1 MKTAE
6 NMNKKISY
14 MTASLHNLGC
24 KVNQYETDALGQMLK
39 EVGVTIVE
47 FGQKADITIINTC
60 SVTNIAD
67 QKSRQM
73 INRARRI
80 NPECIVVAAGCY
92 VQTKE
97 NLKPGD
103 LGADILLGNN
113 EKSKLI
119 DCLEKFIENR
129 EKQIYKVEDT
139 NTLTEYERLEFS
151 EESSHTRAFVKVED
165 GCNAFCSYCIIPYA
179 RGRVRSRTIADA
191 VFEAKKL
198 AEKGYKEIVL
208 SGIHLPSFGMDTG
221 ENLLDLIKAIH
232 KIDDIKRI
240 RLGSLEPRVI
250 TREFAEEISKLEK
263 LAPHFHLSLQSGCD
277 ATLKRMNR
285 KYSAAEYKEKCDI
298 LREVYDNPA
307 LTTDVICGFPGET
320 PEEFEE
326 SYNFVKD
333 IGFYE
338 MHVFKYSRR
347 HGTVADRLPDQ
358 IAENVKTE
366 RSKRLIELSEKMS
379 EAYIA
384 SMKGKRAEI
393 ILEDEAEEDGE
404 KGRVGFS
411 AHYIKTFVPGDNKQ
425 GEIVDVIL

>member
-139 NTLTEYERLEFS
+139 NTLTEYEQLEFS

-179 RGRVRSRTIADA
+179 RGRVRSRTVADA

-358 IAENVKTE
+358 ISENVKTE

-393 ILEDEAEEDGE
+393 ILEDEAEEDGK

>member
-139 NTLTEYERLEFS
+139 NTLTEYEQLEFS

-358 IAENVKTE
+358 ISENVKTE

>member
-139 NTLTEYERLEFS
+139 NTLTEYEQLEFS

-179 RGRVRSRTIADA
+179 RGRVRSRTVADA

-358 IAENVKTE
+358 ISENVKTE

-393 ILEDEAEEDGE
+393 ILEDEAKEDGK

>member
-179 RGRVRSRTIADA
+179 RGRVRSRTVADA

-285 KYSAAEYKEKCDI
+285 KYSSAEYKEKCDI

>member
-1 MKTAE
+1 
-6 NMNKKISY
+6 MNKKISY

-39 EVGVTIVE
+39 EEGVKIVD

-73 INRARRI
+73 INKARRL
-80 NPECIVVAAGCY
+80 NPDCIVIAAGCY

-119 DCLEKFIENR
+119 ACLTEYIEKRENQLHR
-129 EKQIYKVEDT
+129 VEDT
-139 NTLTEYERLEFS
+139 NTLTEYEYLEFS

-165 GCNAFCSYCIIPYA
+165 GCNAFCSYCIIPFA

-191 VFEAKKL
+191 VSEAKKL
-198 AEKGYKEIVL
+198 AESGYKEIVL

-221 ENLLDLIKAIH
+221 ESLLELIKAIH
-232 KIDDIKRI
+232 SIDDIKRI

-250 TREFAEEISKLEK
+250 TRDFAEEISKLTK

-277 ATLKRMNR
+277 ETLKRMNR
-285 KYSAAEYKEKCDI
+285 KYTAAEYKEKCDI

-320 PEEFEE
+320 DEEF
-326 SYNFVKD
+326 
-333 IGFYE
+333 
-338 MHVFKYSRR
+338 
-347 HGTVADRLPDQ
+347 
-358 IAENVKTE
+358 
-366 RSKRLIELSEKMS
+366 
-379 EAYIA
+379 
-384 SMKGKRAEI
+384 
-393 ILEDEAEEDGE
+393 
-404 KGRVGFS
+404 
-411 AHYIKTFVPGDNKQ
+411 
-425 GEIVDVIL
+425 

>member
-139 NTLTEYERLEFS
+139 NTLTEYEQLEFS

-179 RGRVRSRTIADA
+179 RGRVRSRTVADA

-358 IAENVKTE
+358 ISENVKTE

>member
-1 MKTAE
+1 MESTKIID
-6 NMNKKISY
+6 KKIGK

-39 EVGVTIVE
+39 EAGVTLVD

-60 SVTNIAD
+60 SVTNTAD

-73 INRARRI
+73 ISRARRL

-97 NLKPGD
+97 NITPGD

-113 EKSKLI
+113 EKSKLL
-119 DCLEKFIENR
+119 DCIEEFIEKR
-129 EKQIYKVEDT
+129 ENQLHRVEDT
-139 NTLTEYERLEFS
+139 NELTEYEKLEFS

-179 RGRVRSRTIADA
+179 RGRVRSRTIEDATNEALKLADA
-191 VFEAKKL
+191 
-198 AEKGYKEIVL
+198 GYKEIVI

-221 ENLLDLIKAIH
+221 ENLLDLIKSIH
-232 KIDDIKRI
+232 SIEGIKRI

-250 TREFAEEISKLEK
+250 TKEFATELSKLTK
-263 LAPHFHLSLQSGCD
+263 VAPHFHLSLQSGCNE
-277 ATLKRMNR
+277 TLKRMNR

-320 PEEFEE
+320 DDEFEE
-326 SYNFVKD
+326 CYNFVKD

-347 HGTVADRLPDQ
+347 HGTVADRMKEQ
-358 IAENVKTE
+358 ITEAVKTA

-379 EAYIA
+379 SDYIL
-384 SMKGKRAEI
+384 SMKGKKANI
-393 ILEDEAEEDGE
+393 ILEDEAEENGVR
-404 KGRVGFS
+404 GRVGFS
-411 AHYIKTFVPGDNKQ
+411 AHYIKAFVPGEHEQ
-425 GEIVDVIL
+425 GEMIEVEL

>member
-179 RGRVRSRTIADA
+179 RGRVRSRTVADA